1 MEYEY
6 MHERPQV
13 QRSSKADA
21 NAKTVAYLKNISS
34 TATLVRWVIIWQ
46 IIIAVSAFIIMGLA
60 GT

>member
-46 IIIAVSAFIIMGLA
+46 IIIAVA